1 MTETSRETDSS
12 QLVFVTD
19 EDGRKI
25 DVLVENDMVWLTQ
38 AQMSEIFSVSANTI
52 SQHLANIY
60 LADELSPDDTM
71 RRIQIKREEGERTV
85 NRTLNHYNLDAIL
98 SVGYRVSSKRGTRF
112 RQWATRVLR
121 ERIERDIKRRRQLEA
136 SGLVEIQHMLAI
148 AKGAVVTHDV
158 VPERAQAVF
167 DVIERYARS
176 FTLLL
181 QYDEDRLP
189 DQPVKP
195 TEDMVELPLEE
206 AEKAIRQLKDT
217 LLEKGE
223 ATDLFGRPRGEGLEG
238 VLGAIEQTFGGEPL
252 YPSVEIRAAN
262 LLYFII
268 KDHPF
273 TDGNKRIGSFLFLHY
288 LDINNRLMDE
298 DNQPMI
304 DDNTLVAVALLIAES
319 EPSQRD
325 LIIRL
330 VMGLYDR
337 NASTDKDADAT

>member
-1 MTETSRETDSS
+1 MSAGNS
-12 QLVFVTD
+12 QDLVFVND
-19 EDGRKI
+19 ETGRKI
-25 DVLVENDMVWLTQ
+25 EVHVENDTIWLTQ
-38 AQMSEIFSVSANTI
+38 AQMGEIFSVGANTI

-60 LADELSPDDTM
+60 EAEELDSSETM
-71 RRIQIKREEGERTV
+71 RRISVSRREGERTV
-85 NRTLNHYNLDAIL
+85 KREMNHYNLDAIL

-112 RQWATRVLR
+112 RKWATQVLR

-136 SGLVEIQHMLAI
+136 SGLLELQSMLAL
-148 AKGAVVTHDV
+148 AKGAVVTHNV

-189 DQPVKP
+189 QGPSEP
-195 TEDMVELPLEE
+195 SGDMVELPLAE
-206 AEKAIRQLKDT
+206 AEAAIAQLKAS
-217 LLEKGE
+217 LMAKGE
-223 ATDLFGRPRGEGLEG
+223 ATELFGRPRGDGLAG
-238 VLGAIEQTFGGEPL
+238 ILGNIEQTFGGEPL
-252 YPSVEIRAAN
+252 YPTIEIRAAN

-288 LDINNRLMDE
+288 LKLNNRLYKDSG
-298 DNQPMI
+298 DPLI
-304 DDNTLVAVALLIAES
+304 DDNTLVAIALLIAES
-319 EPSQRD
+319 DPAQRD

-330 VMGLYDR
+330 VMGLFDEGS
-337 NASTDKDADAT
+337 AGGE

>member
-1 MTETSRETDSS
+1 MSTRKSD
-12 QLVFVTD
+12 QLVFVSD
-19 EDGRKI
+19 ETGRNI
-25 DVLVENDMVWLTQ
+25 NVHVENDTVWLTQ
-38 AQMSEIFSVSANTI
+38 AQMGEIFSVGASTI

-60 LADELSPDDTM
+60 EAEELSPEDTM
-71 RRIQIKREEGERTV
+71 RRIQISRAEGERTV
-85 NRTLNHYNLDAIL
+85 KRALNHYNLDAIL

-112 RQWATRVLR
+112 RRWATRVLR
-121 ERIERDIKRRRQLEA
+121 DRIEEDVKRRKLLET
-136 SGLVEIQHMLAI
+136 SGLIEIQNMLAL

-189 DQPVKP
+189 DQPQHAS
-195 TEDMVELPLEE
+195 TDMVELPLSD
-206 AEKAIRQLKDT
+206 AETAIAQLKAT
-217 LLEKGE
+217 LMEKGE
-223 ATDLFGRPRGEGLEG
+223 ATELFGQPRGDGLAG
-238 VLGAIEQTFGGEPL
+238 VLGNIEQTFGGEPL
-252 YPSVEIRAAN
+252 YPNVEIRAAN
-262 LLYFII
+262 LIYFII

-288 LDINNRLMDE
+288 LERNKRLYD
-298 DNQPMI
+298 DGAPRI
-304 DDNTLVAVALLIAES
+304 DDNTLVAIALLIAES

-330 VMGLYDR
+330 VMGLFDGQ
-337 NASTDKDADAT
+337 AQDDDTESIETAGSA